1 MKRLSIPVAAVL
13 AAAACGGSEEPGRLP
28 APSEP
33 VTVTVSEAVATASSE
48 AFPATLVARREAQVA
63 TRMSGTVR
71 EVRVDV
77 GDRVGAG
84 QVLVVLDAGDVH
96 ARIDAAA
103 GAAELARRTFQ
114 RVRNLAADGAA
125 SLQELD
131 EARARLDAAEGGLA
145 DARAQ
150 AGYATV
156 TAPFTGVVVARS
168 SDPGDLAVPGRPL
181 LRLVDHGALKVQ
193 ADLPG
198 GRAGTVGV
206 GDPVR
211 VTLPGGETHTARVT
225 RVAPAVTG
233 GSRRFRVEAA
243 FEPALLP
250 GGALLPGAWARLEV
264 PDAGASTWW
273 IPADAVVR
281 RGQLTGAYVVEDGEL
296 RLRWL
301 RLGELRGDAVE
312 VLAGPASTGP
322 LSVVRRPAPAL
333 EDGLPV
339 ASATSEPWAVPGVA
353 AVVTVADQ
361 PSSEVRP

>member
-48 AFPATLVARREAQVA
+48 AFPATLMARREAQVA

-125 SLQELD
+125 SQQELD

-168 SDPGDLAVPGRPL
+168 ADPGDLAVPGRPL

-233 GSRRFRVEAA
+233 GVAASGWKRPSSRPCSRAGRSS
-243 FEPALLP
+243 PAP
-250 GGALLPGAWARLEV
+250 
-264 PDAGASTWW
+264 
-273 IPADAVVR
+273 
-281 RGQLTGAYVVEDGEL
+281 
-296 RLRWL
+296 
-301 RLGELRGDAVE
+301 
-312 VLAGPASTGP
+312 GPASRCPTRAPARGGSRP
-322 LSVVRRPAPAL
+322 TRWCGGASSPARTWWRTASSASAGSGWASSGATPSRCWRGRRPP
-333 EDGLPV
+333 DP
-339 ASATSEPWAVPGVA
+339 
-353 AVVTVADQ
+353 
-361 PSSEVRP
+361 